1 MPQLQVHPKHRHWTQ
16 QLQTRGQQ
24 QAQAQGPSRTWVPS
38 QIPQTRRRRSRRRS
52 SGWQQEHPRMPQLQ
66 VHPTHRHWTQQ
77 LQTRG
82 QQQAHPTHR
91 HLMMCL
97 PKDRKHSLQLQ
108 QLVQ

>member
-1 MPQLQVHPKHRHWTQ
+1 MPQLQVHPTHRHWTQ

-24 QAQAQGPSRTWVPS
+24 QAQAQGPSRTSVRS

-66 VHPTHRHWTQQ
+66 VHPTHRH
-77 LQTRG
+77 
-82 QQQAHPTHR
+82 
-91 HLMMCL
+91 LMMCL
-97 PKDRKHSLQLQ
+97 PMDRKHSLQLQ